1 MTEDDIQQQY
11 YDDCNTNDKLLKVTE
26 GEVAEGDVVNIDY
39 VGSIDGVEFDG
50 GTDKGVD
57 LTIGSGTFHSWAS
70 RMDLSDLPR
79 QRGKCKRN
87 LSGELSEYRCCRKRR
102 RFRSHRKLCEKDT
115 GDDR

>member
-1 MTEDDIQQQY
+1 MTAAA
-11 YDDCNTNDKLLKVTE
+11 NDKLLQVTE

-57 LTIGSGTFHSWAS
+57 LTIGSGTFIPGFEDGLIGAAI
-70 RMDLSDLPR
+70 
-79 QRGKCKRN
+79 GKEVNVNVTFPENYRK
-87 LSGELSEYRCCRKRR
+87 YRCCRKRCG
-102 RFRSHRKLCEKDT
+102 FRSHRKLCEKDT